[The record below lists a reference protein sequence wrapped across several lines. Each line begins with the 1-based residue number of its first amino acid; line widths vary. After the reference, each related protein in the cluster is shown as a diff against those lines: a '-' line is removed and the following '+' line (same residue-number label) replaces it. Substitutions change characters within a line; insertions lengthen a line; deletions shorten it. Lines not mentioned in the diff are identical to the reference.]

1 MSRIQGG
8 RAYGADGQS
17 RWPGDPGAAEIVRRK
32 MASTRNPWDDPEF
45 EPTVGGAARVRERAR
60 LARII
65 ALVDAEPLE
74 MADLDPCGG
83 CGRPTPYPSGAGLCP
98 ACEAR
103 LARRGRRARLTA

>member
-8 RAYGADGQS
+8 RVHGGERLAGAAT
-17 RWPGDPGAAEIVRRK
+17 DPGALEIIRRK
-32 MASTRNPWDDPEF
+32 IASTRNPWDDPEF
-45 EPTVGGAARVRERAR
+45 EPTVVGAARLRERGR

-65 ALVDAEPLE
+65 ALVDAEPLD

-83 CGRPTPYPSGAGLCP
+83 CGRPTPYPSAAGFCP

-103 LARRGRRARLTA
+103 IARRGRRARLTA